1 MATTTTTSTTATTTG
16 PTTTSTSPTLSTGSQ
31 IGIFIGG
38 LILIITM
45 VASNSK
51 CRNFILRKIRS
62 WRAERGQEAEENSLI
77 NLRELDIRRNRDIS
91 EQRVLRLRCF
101 ETLNEDVGEEE
112 DDRV

>member
-1 MATTTTTSTTATTTG
+1 
-16 PTTTSTSPTLSTGSQ
+16 
-31 IGIFIGG
+31 
-38 LILIITM
+38 M

-77 NLRELDIRRNRDIS
+77 NLRELSGPDIRRNRDIS

-101 ETLNEDVGEEE
+101 ETLNEDIGEEE